1 MVPAENNEISV
12 SGNDDI
18 SSEAAASDTTVSDT
32 ENEEIYDEDAFISDE
47 SDFSDDADIAAFG
60 SDDENSGTS
69 VFSEPKSSTE
79 GCIAVPEEQAQLIY
93 QTVEAGIPVVIYK

>member
-47 SDFSDDADIAAFG
+47 SESDFSDDAD
-60 SDDENSGTS
+60 
-69 VFSEPKSSTE
+69 
-79 GCIAVPEEQAQLIY
+79 PES
-93 QTVEAGIPVVIYK
+93 IPVEEDKTYVLTYDISKND

>member
-47 SDFSDDADIAAFG
+47 SESDFQMMRIQKVYRLKRIRPTFLLM
-60 SDDENSGTS
+60 
-69 VFSEPKSSTE
+69 
-79 GCIAVPEEQAQLIY
+79 I
-93 QTVEAGIPVVIYK
+93 

>member
-47 SDFSDDADIAAFG
+47 SDFQMMRIQKVYRLKRIRPTFLLM
-60 SDDENSGTS
+60 
-69 VFSEPKSSTE
+69 
-79 GCIAVPEEQAQLIY
+79 I
-93 QTVEAGIPVVIYK
+93 